1 MPRIE
6 HCSFCSKPVYPGKGI
21 CFVRNDSRVFRFCT
35 SKCHRNFK
43 MKRNP
48 RKVRWTKTYRLLHN
62 KDMATDST
70 YDFERRRNR
79 AVKYDRNLWEKAV
92 HVIDRVTEIQH
103 ARTKRHINSRK
114 REHALKML
122 ATESAQKHG
131 FSATMDFNAVDPLQ
145 MAAVEKVRMKK
156 QIKERPYR
164 PILRQKE
171 IEARERLKAVIDSE
185 VKQPV

>member
-70 YDFERRRNR
+70 YDLKEGETELLSMIAICGRRL
-79 AVKYDRNLWEKAV
+79 Y
-92 HVIDRVTEIQH
+92 
-103 ARTKRHINSRK
+103 
-114 REHALKML
+114 M
-122 ATESAQKHG
+122 
-131 FSATMDFNAVDPLQ
+131 
-145 MAAVEKVRMKK
+145 
-156 QIKERPYR
+156 
-164 PILRQKE
+164 
-171 IEARERLKAVIDSE
+171 
-185 VKQPV
+185 